1 MCDFFLCED
10 EDSRLLLMQNISK
23 KGENNGETLHANSI
37 PEMNRKS

>member
-1 MCDFFLCED
+1 MYDFFLCED
-10 EDSRLLLMQNISK
+10 EDSRLFLMQKYLK